1 MDWFRQN
8 PFLSGLIAATVV
20 LGGAGL
26 YLVSTESAA
35 LTEQTELYATH
46 TGTLNRLQSSKPFPN
61 EANRAA
67 AKADLEAAESTLKKL
82 SDTVANQ
89 SEPVRPLTP
98 EQFQD
103 ELSKKVA
110 ATTAAAATAGV
121 QLPEGFYLGFDDYRT
136 QPPSPDAAPLLGQQL
151 QSIDRSVS
159 TLISSGVQS
168 IVGVTRPKLPAE
180 VSGTAPAKKEGQP
193 AGDKAAGGAMN
204 LSLAPFDVSFISDQ
218 AAFRDAM
225 SALTT
230 SEPMVFIRLLS
241 VANEQPVA
249 PSKAEPE
256 AAPAPA
262 ADGTGT
268 GEAAIPVIFGQE
280 MLNVT
285 MRLAAISGSA
295 GAAK

>member
-26 YLVSTESAA
+26 YFVSTESAS

-61 EANRAA
+61 DANRAA
-67 AKADLEAAESTLKKL
+67 AQADLEAAESTLKKL
-82 SDTVANQ
+82 SDTIASQ
-89 SEPVRPLTP
+89 SEPVKPLTP

-110 ATTAAAATAGV
+110 ATAAAATAASV
-121 QLPEGFYLGFDDYRT
+121 QLPDGFYLGFDDYRT

-151 QSIDRSVS
+151 NSIERSVAM
-159 TLISSGVQS
+159 LISSGVKS
-168 IVGVTRPKLPAE
+168 IVGIARPKLPVE
-180 VSGTAPAKKEGQP
+180 LPGGAPGKKDGQP
-193 AGDKAAGGAMN
+193 PADKAAGGAMN
-204 LSLAPFDVSFISDQ
+204 LSLAPFDISFVSDQ

-225 SALTT
+225 AALTT

-249 PSKAEPE
+249 PAKAAPE
-256 AAPAPA
+256 ATPAPA
-262 ADGTGT
+262 ADGTG
-268 GEAAIPVIFGQE
+268 GEPAIPVIFGQE

>member
-26 YLVSTESAA
+26 YFVSTQSAA

-61 EANRAA
+61 DANRAA
-67 AKADLEAAESTLKKL
+67 AQADLEAAESTLKKL
-82 SDTVANQ
+82 SDTIASQ
-89 SEPVRPLTP
+89 SEPVKPLTP

-110 ATTAAAATAGV
+110 ATAAAAATAGV
-121 QLPEGFYLGFDDYRT
+121 QLPDGFYLGFDDYRT

-151 QSIDRSVS
+151 NSIERSVS
-159 TLISSGVQS
+159 MLISSGVKS
-168 IVGVTRPKLPAE
+168 IVGVTRPKLPSELPGGGA
-180 VSGTAPAKKEGQP
+180 GKKDGKP
-193 AGDKAAGGAMN
+193 PGDKDAGGAMN
-204 LSLAPFDVSFISDQ
+204 LSLAPFDVSFVSDQ

-225 SALTT
+225 AALTT
-230 SEPMVFIRLLS
+230 SEPMVFLRLLS

-249 PSKAEPE
+249 PTKAAPE
-256 AAPAPA
+256 ATPAPA
-262 ADGTGT
+262 ADGTG
-268 GEAAIPVIFGQE
+268 GEPAIPVIFGQE

>member
-26 YLVSTESAA
+26 YVVSTQSAA

-61 EANRAA
+61 DANRAA
-67 AKADLEAAESTLKKL
+67 AQADLEAAESTLKKL
-82 SDTVANQ
+82 SDTIASQ
-89 SEPVRPLTP
+89 SEPVKPLTP

-110 ATTAAAATAGV
+110 ATAAAAATAGV
-121 QLPEGFYLGFDDYRT
+121 QLPDGFYLGFDDYRT

-151 QSIDRSVS
+151 NSIERSVS
-159 TLISSGVQS
+159 MLISSGVKA
-168 IVGVTRPKLPAE
+168 IVGVTRPKLPSELPGGGA
-180 VSGTAPAKKEGQP
+180 GKKDGQP
-193 AGDKAAGGAMN
+193 AGDKAAGGGMN
-204 LSLAPFDVSFISDQ
+204 LSLAPFDISFVSDQ

-225 SALTT
+225 AALTT
-230 SEPMVFIRLLS
+230 SEPMVFLRLLS

-249 PSKAEPE
+249 PTKAAPE
-256 AAPAPA
+256 ATPAPA
-262 ADGTGT
+262 ADGTG
-268 GEAAIPVIFGQE
+268 GEPAIPVIFGQE